1 MISASGEQT
10 SAANIFDRLRGGPTC
25 EVTVDFS
32 ITAVSNSVTKS
43 NTWTCLL
50 PTTIIE
56 PSSKLNDF
64 KSLVVPNL

>member
-1 MISASGEQT
+1 MISASGELT
-10 SAANIFDRLRGGPTC
+10 STNIFGRLRGGPAH
-25 EVTVDFS
+25 EVTVGLS
-32 ITAVSNSVTKS
+32 IAAVSNSVTKS

-56 PSSKLNDF
+56 PSSKFKDF

>member
-1 MISASGEQT
+1 MISAPGELT
-10 SAANIFDRLRGGPTC
+10 STNIFGRLRGGPVH
-25 EVTVDFS
+25 EVTVGFS

-56 PSSKLNDF
+56 PSSKSKDF
-64 KSLVVPNL
+64 MSLVVPNL

>member
-1 MISASGEQT
+1 MISASGELSST
-10 SAANIFDRLRGGPTC
+10 NIFGRLRGGPGH
-25 EVTVDFS
+25 EITVGFS
-32 ITAVSNSVTKS
+32 IFAVSNSLTKS

-56 PSSKLNDF
+56 PSSKSKDF